1 MKKKMILI
9 LSIVTTLLFLVA
21 CGSDDSGKSSKKAK
35 EGLNS
40 ISYDALIKKLKDRDT
55 FYLVTLDARPEL
67 LEEKNIVDDF
77 DEEFKN
83 RGMKVFFVNLYD
95 VDDAK
100 KKSLS
105 EDYLHTVMSKGS
117 GYTWDAWDEG
127 FVYVENGRVVNLA
140 GGYNFSE
147 KFITNHKKM
156 VRELQQKV
164 DAQFIRMKEN
174 GIEPKVE

>member
-9 LSIVTTLLFLVA
+9 LSIVTTILFLVA

-40 ISYDALIKKLKDRDT
+40 ISYDALIKKLEDRDT

-67 LEEKNIVDDF
+67 LEEKNVEKDF
-77 DEEFKN
+77 DEEFKK

-95 VDDAK
+95 VDDEK
-100 KKSLS
+100 KRSLG
-105 EDYLHTVMSKGS
+105 EDHLHTVMSTGS
-117 GYTWDAWDEG
+117 GYDWDVSSEG
-127 FVYVENGRVVNLA
+127 FVYVEDGRIVNL
-140 GGYNFSE
+140 GGGVNFE
-147 KFITNHKKM
+147 EEVIEGYENMKKSLD
-156 VRELQQKV
+156 RKLN
-164 DAQFIRMKEN
+164 AQFQRMKEN